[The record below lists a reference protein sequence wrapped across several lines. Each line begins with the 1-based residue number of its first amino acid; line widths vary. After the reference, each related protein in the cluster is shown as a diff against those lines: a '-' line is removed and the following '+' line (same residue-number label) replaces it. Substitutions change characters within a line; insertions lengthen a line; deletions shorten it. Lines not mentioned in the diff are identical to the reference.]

1 MLNPSR
7 VCLLSLVSGLAV
19 ALPAL
24 AQNAPASNEQS
35 PHAGMLRFPDVS
47 KDSIAFVY
55 ANDVWIAP
63 REGGLAR
70 PLSSP
75 VGMEMFPRF
84 SPDGSTLAF
93 VGNYEGNQDLYTM
106 PVAPGA
112 GAPSRVTHHP
122 AAEVLSDWTP
132 DNQLLFYFN
141 GLSGL
146 QRQQQVW
153 TVPAAGGMPTQ
164 APVPYGAFAAIS
176 PDGNTLAYIP
186 HTTDFRTWK
195 RYRGGMAT
203 DIWLLDLKKKTSQRA
218 TRWEGTD
225 SIPMWAPGN
234 SDVLYYLSD
243 AGPEHRLNIWS
254 FALATGETKQITK
267 HTEFDVKWPS
277 MGPGSDGKGEI
288 VFQLGAELRLLSLA
302 SLAETTVK
310 VTIPGDRG
318 ALRPRMIDAARNVQ
332 GSALSPSG
340 KRVIVGARGD
350 LWSAPAK
357 EGSPRNLTRTD
368 GAFERDPAWSPDGKF
383 LAYFSDESG
392 EFELYIRPSD
402 ARPPVKDDK
411 AKAAKPDE
419 AKAKDNKSDDG
430 KAEEAKPEEAK
441 PDTKPDTKP
450 DEAKAEQAQPIL
462 SRAAS
467 AAPLKLTSLGKGY
480 RRSPVWSPDSKW
492 ILTTD
497 EAGHI
502 FLTDIEKN
510 ETETIATNPWGEP
523 VGYSWSHDSKWIT
536 YSLPD
541 NDNNNG
547 VIYLYSIASRQATPV
562 TSRMFASTQPTFDRK
577 GDFLYFVSARDF
589 SDPMYSDLDTTFI
602 YTGSEGIFAVP
613 LRSDVKNPLLPK
625 SDEETLKEDKKANK
639 DKDKKDEPKKDEA
652 KKGEAEGDEGKKDES
667 KQDAAAA
674 DAITGRWVGQAKGE
688 GVPGGSIEMVLNI
701 KLDGNAVTGR
711 VTSPMGGGDVSGTFD
726 AATGKLSLTLT
737 TPNGAGTIDGTVTGG
752 SIEGTWNFGGMS
764 GSISATKQAGGGGSA
779 EKGEGDKADDEKK
792 ELIIDLDGFE
802 ARAMR
807 LPISRGSFGNLAVS
821 DGNKLLFVRFGSR
834 GQESQG
840 IRIFDIAADEPEE
853 KAVMAG
859 NGFELSADGKKLL
872 VGSGAGLQI
881 ADASAGAKGTSVP
894 TAGMMTTIDPRN
906 EWRQIL
912 TDTYRIFRDYFYEPT
927 MHNIDWKATKERY
940 MTMIDDCISREDV
953 AYVQAE
959 MISELNVGHAYIN
972 APGDVQQAPSIGV
985 GLLGADF
992 ELATVDGSSAYRIAR
1007 ILTGAPWD
1015 VDARG
1020 PLSQPGVRAAAGDY
1034 ILAVD
1039 GVPIDTSNDIY
1050 ASFIDTAN
1058 RTTLIT
1064 LGKNPAIDSEA
1075 WDIVVRPIASEA
1087 SLRYRAWVENNRR
1100 IVDERSK
1107 GQVGYIYVPNT
1118 GVDGQNELFRQFF
1131 GQRHLPALLIDD
1143 RWNGGGQIPTRFI
1156 ELLNRPTV
1164 NYWARRNGNDWPW
1177 PPDAHFGHKAM
1188 LINGLAGSGGDAFP
1202 HYFRQEGLGKLF
1214 GTRTW
1219 GGLVGISGNPGLID
1233 GGSISVPTF
1242 GFYNPNGNWGIEGH
1256 GVDPDVE
1263 VIDDPAFMQGGN
1275 DPQLNAA
1282 IDHLLEEIRTK
1293 PVTRPARPRS
1303 PDRSGMGIPQNER

>member
-1 MLNPSR
+1 MHTPPRAGLLTL
-7 VCLLSLVSGLAV
+7 VCGLA
-19 ALPAL
+19 ATLPSAISL
-24 AQNAPASNEQS
+24 AQQPDPAKPLNAQPADM

-75 VGMEMFPRF
+75 IGMEMFPRF

-112 GAPSRVTHHP
+112 GAPTRVTHHP

-132 DNQLLFYFN
+132 DNKLLFYFN

-153 TVPAAGGMPTQ
+153 TVPAVGGMPTQ

-203 DIWLLDLKKKTSQRA
+203 DIWLFDLKKNTSQRA

-225 SIPMWAPGN
+225 SIPMWAPGS

-243 AGPEHRLNIWS
+243 AGPEHRLNLWS
-254 FALATGETKQITK
+254 FTLATGENKQITK

-277 MGPGSDGKGEI
+277 VGPGPDGKGEI
-288 VFQLGAELRLLSLA
+288 IFQLGSELRLLSLGTLTE
-302 SLAETTVK
+302 STVRIT
-310 VTIPGDRG
+310 VPGDR
-318 ALRPRMIDAARNVQ
+318 AAPRPRTVDAARTIQ

-357 EGSPRNLTRTD
+357 DGSPRNLTRSESV
-368 GAFERDPAWSPDGKF
+368 FERDPAWSPDGKWI
-383 LAYFSDESG
+383 AYFSDEDG

-402 ARPPVKDDK
+402 ARLAPKDDK
-411 AKAAKPDE
+411 AKDDKAEDDKAKED
-419 AKAKDNKSDDG
+419 KAKDEPAKDG
-430 KAEEAKPEEAK
+430 AGDASPAKPVV
-441 PDTKPDTKP
+441 
-450 DEAKAEQAQPIL
+450 

-467 AAPLKLTSLGKGY
+467 AAPMKLTSLGKGY
-480 RRSPVWSPDSKW
+480 RRSPLWSPDSKW
-492 ILTTD
+492 IVTTD
-497 EAGHI
+497 EAGRI

-510 ETETIATNPWGEP
+510 ETQTIATNPWGEP
-523 VGYSWSHDSKWIT
+523 VGYSWSHDSKWLT

-541 NDNNNG
+541 TDNNNG
-547 VIYLYSIASRQATPV
+547 VVYLYSLASRTATAV
-562 TSRMFASTQPTFDRK
+562 TSRMFSSTQPAFDRK
-577 GDFLYFVSARDF
+577 GDYLYFVSARDF
-589 SDPMYSDLDTTFI
+589 TDPMYSDIDTTFI
-602 YTGSEGIFAVP
+602 YTGSEGVYAVP
-613 LRSDVKNPLLPK
+613 LRADVKNPLLPK
-625 SDEETLKEDKKANK
+625 SDEETLKEDKKA
-639 DKDKKDEPKKDEA
+639 KKDEA
-652 KKGEAEGDEGKKDES
+652 KKDEAQKDEAKKDEAP
-667 KQDAAAA
+667 KDEAKPADDKPADAATT
-674 DAITGRWVGQAKGE
+674 DPITGRWVGQAKGE
-688 GVPGGSIEMVLNI
+688 GLPGGSIEMVLNI
-701 KLDGNAVTGR
+701 KLDANVVTGR
-711 VTSPMGGGDVSGTFD
+711 VTSPMGGGEVSGTFD
-726 AATGKLSLTLT
+726 AATSKLLLTLT
-737 TPNGAGTIDGTVTGG
+737 VPGGAGAIEGTITGA
-752 SIEGTWNFGGMS
+752 SFEGTWNFGGMS
-764 GSISATKQAGGGGSA
+764 GALTANKQAGGGTA
-779 EKGEGDKADDEKK
+779 EKGSDTKDDEDKK
-792 ELIIDLDGFE
+792 DLVIDLDNFE

-807 LPISRGSFGNLAVS
+807 LPINRGSFGNLAVA
-821 DGNKLLFVRFGSR
+821 DGNKLLFVRSGSR
-834 GQESQG
+834 GQDNQG
-840 IRIFDIAADEPEE
+840 VRIFDIAADEPEE
-853 KAVMAG
+853 KAVIAG
-859 NGFELSADGKKLL
+859 NGFELSADGKKIL
-872 VGSGAGLQI
+872 VSAGASLQI
-881 ADASAGAKGTSVP
+881 ADASAGAKGTGVP
-894 TAGMMTTIDPRN
+894 TGGMLTTIDPRS

-912 TDTYRIFRDYFYEPT
+912 TDTHRIFRDYFYEPT
-927 MHNIDWKATKERY
+927 MHNVDWKAMKDRY
-940 MTMIDDCISREDV
+940 MTMIDDCVSREDV

-972 APGDVQQAPSIGV
+972 TQGDVQQAPSVSV

-992 ELATVDGSSAYRIAR
+992 ALHTHEGNAAYRIER
-1007 ILTGAPWD
+1007 LLTGAPWD
-1015 VDARG
+1015 ADARG
-1020 PLSQPGVRAAAGDY
+1020 PLSQPGVRASVGDY
-1034 ILAVD
+1034 ILAID
-1039 GVPIDTSNDIY
+1039 GVPIDTAKDIY
-1050 ASFIDTAN
+1050 ASLIDTAGRN
-1058 RTTLIT
+1058 TLVT
-1064 LGKNPAIDSEA
+1064 LGKNPVIDSEA
-1075 WDIVVRPIASEA
+1075 WDLVVRPLSSEA
-1087 SLRYRAWVENNRR
+1087 SLRYRAWVENNRK
-1100 IVDERSK
+1100 VVEERSK

-1202 HYFRQEGLGKLF
+1202 HYFRQTGLGKLF

-1219 GGLVGISGNPGLID
+1219 GGLVGISGNPALID

-1242 GFYNPNGNWGIEGH
+1242 GFYHPNGNWGIEGH

-1263 VIDDPAFMQGGN
+1263 VIDDPALMQNGN

-1293 PVTRPARPRS
+1293 PIARPQRPKS